1 METPSH
7 HLNLFESHL
16 LRYYQ
21 AASLFGD
28 EESIER
34 TLLAHYKWLKK
45 SHIFDQRDL
54 TATTI
59 QRFIHDCKRFSR
71 KPKDPLLKQ
80 LPTREKELIV
90 AVHIFK
96 LPIEQAADVLGIS
109 YSKLLKRQL
118 QIIEKVEPSEAV
130 IGSCSVPQ
138 TLLVEYVYDQLH
150 FLERYKM
157 KEHLASCQMCKQLLT
172 RIENFSKRI
181 HTTLSL
187 NGPSHDFR
195 QKLYKSIKE
204 IKEKRDTSRSLIVMS
219 AVALV
224 VFVITSSSLLFKEGA
239 FLREWTFFSD
249 NTPVFVA
256 EDNGIRFSITNVV
269 ADEFQTLVSFKVEHL
284 EGDKVYYP
292 ERNVIV
298 SELNSERERVTS
310 SMGFWQ
316 QQSTHVDE
324 ANATYEGDFY
334 LQPIHADEGY
344 LSLEIRDLFVHNWDA
359 SGDWE
364 SHAVYGEWHF
374 EIPVEKS
381 PIVIKQVDEKITII
395 DQDWFIDEVI
405 FAPTA
410 TFIHYYSETNDTHF
424 ASILTKMIDQNGEE
438 VEAIDPLTPF
448 ETSLFTQE
456 VWDSYL
462 VFPPLYDDIPD
473 QLTIKVTMAE
483 IIKEVSFEQKLTLHE
498 GEKTT
503 FSFLNS
509 DIQVS
514 RLSGERFST
523 FVFTFEENIQ
533 RPFHHID
540 ISASVK
546 LADKVRRLNN
556 YSFTTNSIIHLERN
570 GQEIPEA
577 QLERFTYQ
585 DFISLPLEIS
595 MEFSN
600 IPEDLSD
607 VTFEILLYSK
617 SEFLDEKIIIDLS
630 EESFEKRSH

>member
-1 METPSH
+1 
-7 HLNLFESHL
+7 
-16 LRYYQ
+16 
-21 AASLFGD
+21 
-28 EESIER
+28 
-34 TLLAHYKWLKK
+34 
-45 SHIFDQRDL
+45 
-54 TATTI
+54 
-59 QRFIHDCKRFSR
+59 
-71 KPKDPLLKQ
+71 
-80 LPTREKELIV
+80 
-90 AVHIFK
+90 
-96 LPIEQAADVLGIS
+96 
-109 YSKLLKRQL
+109 
-118 QIIEKVEPSEAV
+118 
-130 IGSCSVPQ
+130 
-138 TLLVEYVYDQLH
+138 
-150 FLERYKM
+150 
-157 KEHLASCQMCKQLLT
+157 
-172 RIENFSKRI
+172 
-181 HTTLSL
+181 
-187 NGPSHDFR
+187 
-195 QKLYKSIKE
+195 
-204 IKEKRDTSRSLIVMS
+204 
-219 AVALV
+219 
-224 VFVITSSSLLFKEGA
+224 
-239 FLREWTFFSD
+239 
-249 NTPVFVA
+249 
-256 EDNGIRFSITNVV
+256 
-269 ADEFQTLVSFKVEHL
+269 
-284 EGDKVYYP
+284 
-292 ERNVIV
+292 
-298 SELNSERERVTS
+298 
-310 SMGFWQ
+310 MGFWQ

-364 SHAVYGEWHF
+364 SHVVYGEWHF

-410 TFIHYYSETNDTHF
+410 TFIHYYSEINDTHF
-424 ASILTKMIDQNGEE
+424 ASILTKMFDQNGEE
-438 VEAIDPLTPF
+438 VEAIDPLTSF

-456 VWDSYL
+456 VWHSYL

-498 GEKTT
+498 GEETT

-523 FVFTFEENIQ
+523 FVFTFEENIH